1 MRDHLVAFF
10 ETHQRLIEADALR
23 LLLSSPEPLLLSRQ
37 VLDATHD
44 DRPFVTREI
53 VEEVLAHRSPIS
65 GGWAP
70 AAPRSEAVDAGSSP
84 LDVARAPPT
93 YSLIGEGFLTTAHRR
108 DALSE
113 YSELFRSRYRAL
125 ARMIRGRA
133 ELPQPRS
140 VREIAG
146 TEGTTSVVGLVREI
160 RRTPQKGH
168 TIVTLEDE
176 TGAVEVLV
184 PKEGAA
190 GRTPLVSDEVIGVR
204 LKMNRDRR
212 RLPLVEHLERPD
224 VPSRRSGRR
233 ADGPNHVLF
242 LSDLHVGSK
251 SFLADDWGRLVGFL
265 RGEGSGAALAAAID
279 HVVVAGDLVDGIG
292 IYPNQDRDLAVH
304 DIVEQYTELGRRLR
318 ELPERLSIVVLPG
331 NHDAVCPSEPQPAI
345 PPALAAR
352 LPANV
357 RSVGNPST
365 FALNGV
371 VVQAYHGRSFD
382 DLIPAIPG
390 ATYAR
395 PTDVMKLMLQMRHLG
410 PIYGGRT
417 PMTPQGRDGLLVDP
431 TPDILVT
438 GHAHTF
444 GVDSYRGV
452 RLLNASA
459 WQAETEYQRM
469 RNITAVPG
477 RGAAV
482 DLSTLAVTEIDCTG
496 STVRIAPVAG

>member
-10 ETHQRLIEADALR
+10 ESHQRLVEADALR
-23 LLLSSPEPLLLSRQ
+23 LLLASPEPLLLSRQ
-37 VLDATHD
+37 VLDATRD

-53 VEEVLAHRSPIS
+53 VEEVLAHHGPVA
-65 GGWAP
+65 GGWA
-70 AAPRSEAVDAGSSP
+70 AAPARPDPVDPARSSLEA
-84 LDVARAPPT
+84 ARAPPT
-93 YSLIGEGFLTTAHRR
+93 YSLIQEGFLPTAHRR
-108 DALSE
+108 DALTE
-113 YSELFRSRYRAL
+113 YSDLFRSRYRGL
-125 ARMIRGRA
+125 ARLLRGRS
-133 ELPQPRS
+133 ELPQLRP
-140 VREIAG
+140 VRDLAG
-146 TEGTTSVVGLVREI
+146 ADGVVSVVGLVREI

-168 TIVTLEDE
+168 VIVTLEDE
-176 TGAVEVLV
+176 TGPLEVLA
-184 PKEGAA
+184 PKESAA
-190 GRTPLVSDEVIGVR
+190 GRVPLVPDEVIGVR
-204 LKMNRDRR
+204 LRVHRDRR
-212 RLPLVEHLERPD
+212 RIPVVEQLERPD

-233 ADGPNHVLF
+233 SDGPNHALF
-242 LSDLHVGSK
+242 LSDLHVGSR

-265 RGEGSGAALAAAID
+265 KGEGPGAPLASAID

-292 IYPNQDRDLAVH
+292 IYPNQDRDLAIH
-304 DIVEQYTELGRRLR
+304 DIVEQYAELARRLR
-318 ELPERLSIVVLPG
+318 ELPDRLSIIVLPG
-331 NHDAVCPSEPQPAI
+331 NHDAVCPSEPQPSL
-345 PPALAAR
+345 PSELAAA
-352 LPANV
+352 LPPNV

-390 ATYAR
+390 ATYSR

-431 TPDILVT
+431 APDILVT

-444 GVDSYRGV
+444 GVDSYHGV

-469 RNITAVPG
+469 RNITPVPA
-477 RGAAV
+477 RGAAI
-482 DLSTLAVTEIDCTG
+482 DLSTLAVTEIDCSG
-496 STVRIAPVAG
+496 PTVRVAPIAG